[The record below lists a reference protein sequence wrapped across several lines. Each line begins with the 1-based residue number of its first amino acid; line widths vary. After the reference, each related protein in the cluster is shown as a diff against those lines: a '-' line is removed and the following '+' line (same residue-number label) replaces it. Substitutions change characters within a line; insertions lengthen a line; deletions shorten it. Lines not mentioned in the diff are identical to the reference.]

1 MVFSVLIEEFLCI
14 HTFVRYTQLCIF
26 VLMFEIMLMLVMIT
40 AIKL

>member
-14 HTFVRYTQLCIF
+14 HTIVQYIQLCIF